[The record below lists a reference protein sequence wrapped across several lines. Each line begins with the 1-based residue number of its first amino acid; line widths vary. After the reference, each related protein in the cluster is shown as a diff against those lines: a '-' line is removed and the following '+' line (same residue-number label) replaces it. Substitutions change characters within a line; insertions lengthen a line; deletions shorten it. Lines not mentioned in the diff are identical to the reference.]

1 MGLHVH
7 AFLSAAAVAVLFL
20 LLSPQCPVSLS
31 FVSPSAHLH
40 HVLLFGGG
48 ESVTRGRR
56 MVKERGEGECVLVS
70 DVVEVPVAELA
81 LKMPSSLVEALKVL

>member
-1 MGLHVH
+1 M
-7 AFLSAAAVAVLFL
+7 
-20 LLSPQCPVSLS
+20 
-31 FVSPSAHLH
+31 
-40 HVLLFGGG
+40 
-48 ESVTRGRR
+48 TRGRR